1 MIKST
6 SKLITNNIAQ
16 SVNKL
21 KCLELFRL
29 PTQATQV
36 ININA
41 NKRFYAKKPPAL
53 TDSQIQFQKHTA
65 ELGFREK
72 TSIKGTKFEFHTV
85 ETSIQYINSE
95 AFKAAY
101 GNTKHLWELYIRN
114 FKGRLPKQHTRK
126 ECIINERYII
136 GNPCPICRD
145 PYLVVNYRNVN
156 LLQHFVSPYTG
167 VLFPTSKTGV
177 CRKQHENLE
186 IAFEIACEH
195 GLIEHNIPHR
205 SYDYSDYFT
214 REDLL
219 QCSDVEGIKLGTD
232 VKQLNEEKASILL
245 GVVLGANRKNI
256 NDIYNELQ
264 ENDIV
269 H

>member
-16 SVNKL
+16 SVNKVSKLKEFLTKQYLQSNFEQL

-95 AFKAAY
+95 
-101 GNTKHLWELYIRN
+101 GNL
-114 FKGRLPKQHTRK
+114 RK
-126 ECIINERYII
+126 
-136 GNPCPICRD
+136 
-145 PYLVVNYRNVN
+145 
-156 LLQHFVSPYTG
+156 
-167 VLFPTSKTGV
+167 
-177 CRKQHENLE
+177 
-186 IAFEIACEH
+186 
-195 GLIEHNIPHR
+195 
-205 SYDYSDYFT
+205 
-214 REDLL
+214 
-219 QCSDVEGIKLGTD
+219 
-232 VKQLNEEKASILL
+232 SILL
-245 GVVLGANRKNI
+245 IQYFYVI
-256 NDIYNELQ
+256 
-264 ENDIV
+264 
-269 H
+269 